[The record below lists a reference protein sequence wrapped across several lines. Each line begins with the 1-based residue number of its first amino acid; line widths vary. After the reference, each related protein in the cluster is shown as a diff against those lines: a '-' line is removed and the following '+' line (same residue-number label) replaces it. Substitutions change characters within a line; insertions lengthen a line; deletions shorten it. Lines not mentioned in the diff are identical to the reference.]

1 MSDRPAGES
10 SKRSTT
16 CPVCG
21 GREFTWGYLQG
32 QGLNFKPDDAS
43 LVSRLFGFGY
53 RMRARVCRSCENL
66 QLFVN

>member
-1 MSDRPAGES
+1 MTDRPAEETC
-10 SKRSTT
+10 KRATV

-32 QGLNFKPDDAS
+32 QGLNFKADDAS
-43 LVSRLFGFGY
+43 LLAKLFGVGI